1 VTTGVLGVSTTAV
14 SIDPMADRQRIVIA
28 DSDPRR
34 RRTTATLVRLGGY
47 SVAEAERLAEIP
59 QVARDGLDLLLTET
73 QLIDGDGV
81 AYAVRIRKNPPTASL
96 PILVATIDRDAEPR
110 VREALGEAA
119 FLALPARPSELLG
132 RIASLIGRAVPAR
145 R

>member
-1 VTTGVLGVSTTAV
+1 
-14 SIDPMADRQRIVIA
+14 MADRQRVVVA

-47 SVAEAERLAEIP
+47 SVLEAERLAEIP

-73 QLIDGDGV
+73 KLIDGDGI
-81 AYAVRIRKNPPTASL
+81 AYAARIRKNPPTASL
-96 PILVATIDRDAEPR
+96 PILVATVDREAEPR
-110 VREALGEAA
+110 VREALGQAA

-132 RIASLIGRAVPAR
+132 RIASLIGSRVPLKR
-145 R
+145 

>member
-1 VTTGVLGVSTTAV
+1 
-14 SIDPMADRQRIVIA
+14 MADRPRIVVA

-47 SVAEAERLAEIP
+47 AVLEAGRLADIP
-59 QVARDGLDLLLTET
+59 QVARDGLDLLMTEAA
-73 QLIDGDGV
+73 LLDGDGV
-81 AYAVRIRKNPPTASL
+81 SYAARIRKNPPTASL
-96 PILVATIDRDAEPR
+96 PILVATRDRDSEPR
-110 VREALGEAA
+110 VREALGPGA

-132 RIASLIGRAVPAR
+132 RIASLLGTRAPAR